1 MLAYSQDM
9 QSTLVASAITSQPG
23 AEGASEL
30 ATALRNGLGGRAP
43 SFVLVFASVR
53 QPLAALLPALRRA
66 LEGSLVL
73 GASSSGEFNERGAT
87 KDCACALAVA
97 GDYRVTAGLGAGL
110 RGAPEAAVAASLAGQ
125 PTAMHGYPHRT
136 AVLLL
141 DPLAGNGEEATLI
154 AAAQLGDDVP
164 LAGGAAGDYLAMER
178 TFVGVGDTV
187 ASDAVVVA
195 QIFSKQPLG
204 IGISHGHRP
213 ISVPITVTHAEGGRV
228 YTLDGQP
235 AWDVWRAHT
244 RAAAR
249 ARGIDVDRLPAAD
262 VPGFLLQ
269 YEAGLRVGDDVKI
282 RAPLTLHPDGSIG
295 FACDVPAGSVFRIT
309 ESEPERQVESARAAA
324 QLAMAGLG
332 GAQSAGAVVFD
343 CICRNLILGARFD
356 DAVVAMS
363 QALGGVPIAG
373 FETYGE
379 IALNVGEMSGFHN
392 TTSVVLA
399 FPR

>member
-1 MLAYSQDM
+1 MERTQ
-9 QSTLVASAITSQPG
+9 VASATSALPG
-23 AEGASEL
+23 TTGVAALAASLCTE
-30 ATALRNGLGGRAP
+30 LGGLP
-43 SFVLVFASVR
+43 QLVFVFASPR
-53 QPLAALLPALRRA
+53 QPLSALLPALTAELR
-66 LEGSLVL
+66 GCLVL
-73 GASSSGEFNERGAT
+73 GASSSGEFTERGDV
-87 KDCACALAVA
+87 KDCVCAVGIR
-97 GDYRVTAGLGAGL
+97 GDYRVTAGIGRGL
-110 RGAPEAAVAASLAGQ
+110 REAPEAAVSASLAGQ
-125 PTAMHGYPHRT
+125 PSAMEGYPYRT

-154 AAAQLGDDVP
+154 AATLLGPDVP
-164 LAGGAAGDYLAMER
+164 LAGGAAGDYLAMAR
-178 TFVGVGDTV
+178 TWVGVGEAV

-195 QIFSKQPLG
+195 QIFSKRPLG

-213 ISVPITVTHAEGGRV
+213 ISKPITVTQAEGGRV
-228 YTLDGQP
+228 YTLDGKP
-235 AWDVWRAHT
+235 AWEVWRTHT
-244 RAAAR
+244 RSAAE
-249 ARGIDVDRLPAAD
+249 ARGIDVDRICAAD

-295 FACDVPAGSVFRIT
+295 FACDLPTGSVFRIT

-324 QLAMAGLG
+324 RAAMAGLG
-332 GAQSAGAVVFD
+332 QAEPAGAVVFD

-356 DAVVAMS
+356 DAVLAIS
-363 QALGGVPIAG
+363 EALGGVPIGG

-392 TTSVVLA
+392 TTSVVLV